1 MKLKALSPEVSLL
14 PWIVD
19 EGYDKKAWHGPKMT
33 GRF

>member
-1 MKLKALSPEVSLL
+1 MKLKSLSPEVSLL

-33 GRF
+33 GRL